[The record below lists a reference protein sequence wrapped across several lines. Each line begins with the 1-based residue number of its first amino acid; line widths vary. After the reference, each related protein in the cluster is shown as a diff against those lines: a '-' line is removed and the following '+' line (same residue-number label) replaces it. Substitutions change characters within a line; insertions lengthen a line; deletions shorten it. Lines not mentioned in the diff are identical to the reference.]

1 MEKHNASLRNL
12 CLGCTGE
19 ACCIFSALNE
29 NFLIRISK
37 VFFSFY
43 LGFFY
48 IRGDSG
54 IHTSFISA
62 SLLHKSIHCIIFHFS
77 AHLIYFSSR
86 IQNSL
91 TRRRAYQR
99 KNKHKQQRPSPARH
113 HRSLVLL
120 LCYHFVFL
128 TVLSL
133 LLGRESTSGYKNKR
147 LCLLRK
153 AFLYQKFLCLFLS
166 LLSSA
171 SYHLSNSGEGMPA
184 TVYWSIHNLQIVIF
198 SRKDKLNKEY

>member
-12 CLGCTGE
+12 CLCCTGV
-19 ACCIFSALNE
+19 ACCISFYSALNE
-29 NFLIRISK
+29 NFLIKITK
-37 VFFSFY
+37 VSFSFY

-54 IHTSFISA
+54 ARTPLIST
-62 SLLHKSIHCIIFHFS
+62 SLLRKSIHCIIFHFNS
-77 AHLIYFSSR
+77 HLIYFSSR
-86 IQNSL
+86 IHNSL

-120 LCYHFVFL
+120 LCNHLVFL
-128 TVLSL
+128 SVLSL
-133 LLGRESTSGYKNKR
+133 LLGRESTSGYKKKR
-147 LCLLRK
+147 FCLQRK
-153 AFLYQKFLCLFLS
+153 AFLYWKFLCLFFF

-171 SYHLSNSGEGMPA
+171 NYHLSNNGERNA
-184 TVYWSIHNLQIVIF
+184 CNSVLEDT
-198 SRKDKLNKEY
+198 